1 MNIPA
6 QIYAGDT
13 VKWSEDA
20 TEGRSSGDG
29 WTMVCVSKDGAGHD
43 AVTTNGVA
51 NASGGWDFTIADEVT
66 ALFTVGRHYWQIYVT
81 KNGERYTVDS
91 GSFDVLASV
100 ALGGNTFDGRTQAE
114 KDLEAVKT
122 EIRARATGGMTVEY
136 TIGTRSLKKE
146 SISRLLELK
155 SALEADVARERQA
168 KRLSA
173 GIGRSVFVRFGR

>member
-1 MNIPA
+1 MNIPEF
-6 QIYAGDT
+6 IYAGDT

-20 TEGRSSGDG
+20 TNGRSSAD
-29 WTMVCVSKDGAGHD
+29 WAMTCVIKDGTGPDH
-43 AVTTNGVA
+43 VTVTGTA
-51 NASGGWDFTIADEVT
+51 NASGGWDFAITDET
-66 ALFTVGRHYWQIYVT
+66 TSAFTVRTHYWQIYVT
-81 KNGERYTVDS
+81 KNGERYTVDQ
-91 GSFDVLASV
+91 GSMQVRGNIAGS
-100 ALGGNTFDGRTQAE
+100 GNTYDGRTQAE
-114 KDLEAVKT
+114 IDLDAVKT

-173 GIGRSVFVRFGR
+173 GIGRGVFVRFGR